1 MKPDTL
7 SHFAQYPSL
16 QGRSVFVT
24 GGSSGIGGDIV
35 IAFARQGAKVAFTG
49 RNAEA
54 AQQVIEAARQLGP
67 EPLFLQSDASDV
79 KALRK
84 RFLGLHTIHLN
95 GTRAHPAIVS

>member
-54 AQQVIEAARQLGP
+54 AAGGRAWPRCRNWGRGSGRLARRRLFIEEGNVVETVTHAAQC
-67 EPLFLQSDASDV
+67 SDSGS
-79 KALRK
+79 K
-84 RFLGLHTIHLN
+84 GQ
-95 GTRAHPAIVS
+95 